1 MATDRSTPAAPGRA
15 YAFWQMVPLA
25 ALFIV
30 FLDTAT
36 DFFPDDPLVGVV
48 TPTRLSLLVGLLAV
62 VVPVRGRPRARLR
75 DFRTRLD
82 LPIALLIGAAVVTT
96 FLGGHPTAPLRG
108 LLTVVACYYLVVGLR
123 RTQPESWRA
132 VGLLALVGVAAAA
145 TFAFSQV
152 TNDTPTGFCRTG
164 LLTDVSCDAGGAG
177 VLIRGT
183 GTFANPNL
191 LAAFLVLLLPFVLL
205 AAVSVDERTARTVV
219 VLIGVVGYGALLTT
233 FSRAGY
239 VAGAAGVLVLG
250 GAYWLA
256 PRLADRAQR
265 RITATLG
272 FLALGGAAAAIWAVS
287 RAGNS
292 LGVRGQAW
300 NAALDIAVHNPLGV
314 GIGRSGAVISAN
326 APGERVFVHAHNMWL
341 NWLVETGPLGLLAIV
356 AVTVITWSSAARAAR
371 AKSTI
376 GTVGLASLTG
386 FFMIGTMDHPA
397 NLDRIDML
405 WWLILAVV
413 MAEAPAGWRSKGDLS
428 SAAKA
433 QPRQPRHGPQ
443 PHRAT
448 IPAQPQGP
456 APSPAPPSA
465 PVG

>member
-1 MATDRSTPAAPGRA
+1 MS
-15 YAFWQMVPLA
+15 
-25 ALFIV
+25 
-30 FLDTAT
+30 
-36 DFFPDDPLVGVV
+36 
-48 TPTRLSLLVGLLAV
+48 
-62 VVPVRGRPRARLR
+62 
-75 DFRTRLD
+75 
-82 LPIALLIGAAVVTT
+82 
-96 FLGGHPTAPLRG
+96 GGF
-108 LLTVVACYYLVVGLR
+108 VA
-123 RTQPESWRA
+123 
-132 VGLLALVGVAAAA
+132 
-145 TFAFSQV
+145 SQ
-152 TNDTPTGFCRTG
+152 
-164 LLTDVSCDAGGAG
+164 
-177 VLIRGT
+177 
-183 GTFANPNL
+183 
-191 LAAFLVLLLPFVLL
+191 
-205 AAVSVDERTARTVV
+205 TVV
-219 VLIGVVGYGALLTT
+219 VLIAVVGYGALLIT

-239 VAGAAGVLVLG
+239 VAGATGLLVLG

-272 FLALGGAAAAIWAVS
+272 LLALGGAAAAIWAVS
-287 RAGNS
+287 QAGNS

-300 NAALDIAVHNPLGV
+300 NAALDIAVNNPLGV
-314 GIGRSGAVISAN
+314 GLGRSGAVISAN

-341 NWLVETGPLGLLAIV
+341 NWLVETGPLGLVAILSI
-356 AVTVITWSSAARAAR
+356 TVITWSTAARG
-371 AKSTI
+371 KSAL

-386 FFMIGTMDHPA
+386 FLLIGMMDHPA

-428 SAAKA
+428 SVAKA
-433 QPRQPRHGPQ
+433 QPRHPRHGPQ